1 MIFTL
6 PQISNY
12 FRIKK
17 YIYINLYLLL
27 LDYNIITQN
36 VKKKNITI
44 VKMKIE
50 SNKLSVRFKYI
61 TYSSREQEYCL
72 LN

>member
-17 YIYINLYLLL
+17 YVYINLYLLL

-36 VKKKNITI
+36 VKKK
-44 VKMKIE
+44 
-50 SNKLSVRFKYI
+50 KYPN
-61 TYSSREQEYCL
+61 S
-72 LN
+72 